1 MLQVCQGIRKP
12 NAPAV
17 RERIQQIESAETFK
31 GRNRKKLHELRENYE
46 FVEAAFANCPNN
58 IMICDDVLTTG
69 SHFRALKDMILE
81 KKPGAKVIGL
91 FIARRQVSNPFA
103 GIDLSEFTN

>member
-1 MLQVCQGIRKP
+1 ML

-17 RERIQQIESAETFK
+17 RELIQQIESTETFK
-31 GRNRKKLHELRENYE
+31 GGNRKKPHELRKNYE

-69 SHFRALKDMILE
+69 SHFRALK
-81 KKPGAKVIGL
+81 
-91 FIARRQVSNPFA
+91 
-103 GIDLSEFTN
+103 T